1 MAVLGV
7 CYAQAQSLRIVDT
20 SDDLTGVVGEQIRS
34 TIKLQNTSSERIE
47 VVASTIKSQIGSS
60 QKSFLCADNDCSEE
74 NIVSGDTFIEIL
86 PGQTID
92 VYTTVLETG
101 LVPGVG
107 SLIYRFSNVANPDDY
122 TDLEISISVTERTI
136 EGVLYS
142 SDNLEL
148 SDVFPNPVSETAVFN
163 YQLKDNSKE
172 AKIVIHNVLGSV
184 AGEYILSSFENRLKV
199 DMENYNPGV
208 YFYSL
213 YLDNEG
219 VATKKLVVRK

>member
-1 MAVLGV
+1 MS
-7 CYAQAQSLRIVDT
+7 QAQSLRVVSTNTDLSGVIGEEIST
-20 SDDLTGVVGEQIRS
+20 S
-34 TIKLQNTSSERIE
+34 IKLQNTSSETVQII
-47 VVASTIKSQIGSS
+47 ASTLKSQIGSS
-60 QKSFLCADNDCSEE
+60 QKSFLCPTNDCNES
-74 NIVSGDTFIEIL
+74 NIVRADTFIEIL
-86 PGQTID
+86 PGQTLE
-92 VYTTVLETG
+92 VYTSVLETG

-107 SLIYRFSNVANPDDY
+107 SIIYRFTNTSDPDDY
-122 TDLEISISVTERTI
+122 TDLELNINVTERTI

-142 SDNLEL
+142 SDKLEL

-163 YQLKDNSKE
+163 YQIKDNSKE

-199 DMENYNPGV
+199 DMEAYNPGV